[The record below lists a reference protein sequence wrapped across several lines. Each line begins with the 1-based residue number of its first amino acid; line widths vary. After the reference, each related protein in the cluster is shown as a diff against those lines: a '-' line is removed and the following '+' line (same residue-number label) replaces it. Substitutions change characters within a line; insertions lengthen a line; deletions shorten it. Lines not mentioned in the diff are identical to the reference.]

1 MSSRE
6 VTEAR
11 TAETRTQ
18 TSRATGSE
26 LAHVARN
33 MGNKTPSNGKAVL
46 ILTVAL
52 ELVTLI
58 LRFGFHLE
66 STRDTEVIG
75 LFTFGLRVHH
85 GYCGLA
91 LLIVA
96 YGLSP
101 SHARLSRLGYVWGWS
116 LLLSDLIHHFLVL
129 WPVTG
134 SPQFD
139 FFYN

>member
-1 MSSRE
+1 MT
-6 VTEAR
+6 VIFL
-11 TAETRTQ
+11 TA
-18 TSRATGSE
+18 
-26 LAHVARN
+26 V
-33 MGNKTPSNGKAVL
+33 
-46 ILTVAL
+46 L

-58 LRFGFHLE
+58 LRFGLRWE

-85 GYCGLA
+85 GYCGLV

-96 YGLSP
+96 YGLSQ
-101 SHARLSRLGYVWGWS
+101 SHARLSRLGYVMGWS
-116 LLLSDLIHHFLVL
+116 LLLSDMIHHFLVL

-139 FFYN
+139 FFYNLAD